1 MTLRKLQDGHVFF
14 FLDSANSTKTPI
26 YMKIGRVMVELPEN
40 KNMVTV
46 TGNEKH
52 AVLLTSQLLELQVID
67 VSLMIIHLIITAC
80 ESAA

>member
-1 MTLRKLQDGHVFF
+1 
-14 FLDSANSTKTPI
+14 
-26 YMKIGRVMVELPEN
+26 MKIGRVMVELPEN